1 MFALAIWDKRLR
13 RLLMARDRFGK
24 KPLYYAL
31 RPEGLLFGSEL
42 KCLRAAGV
50 PLTPDPEGIRL
61 YLQHGYIPDPWSA
74 YLGVRKLSSGGWL
87 TYDTARRVESGR
99 YWRLPAPAAEAPGG
113 LNEEDAA
120 SRLRELFDE
129 SVRDRMIAD
138 VPLGAFLSG
147 GIDSGSVVASM
158 ALQSANRVQTFSI
171 GFEEED
177 YSELPNA
184 EAVARQYNTDHHSIV
199 VRPNSA
205 DLAQRLVAQFDEPFG
220 DSSAIPTFIVSEF
233 AARTVKVALSGDG
246 GDEMFAGYRRFFHIE
261 RLRYADRIPGSIR
274 RMLSLLSE
282 RLPYATR
289 GVNYL
294 RAIGRPNALERYF
307 ETNYGTYLFRRKL
320 LMPEWIMP
328 IDRRSILERF
338 PDFFLPEPMDALLQ
352 AFYFEATANLTGDM
366 LVKVDRM
373 SMANSL
379 EVRCPLLDH
388 RIAELAAQFPPEW
401 KMRNGRGKQ
410 IFLKAVGDRLP
421 PRVLSGR
428 KRGFAVPL
436 SHWFRADL
444 KDFLRDHLLAP
455 SFLQRGFVHRDFLRY
470 LIDEHLFGRRNNDF
484 WLWRLLVLE
493 LWFRAQRE
501 GEHDAARD
509 SG

>member
-1 MFALAIWDKRLR
+1 VA
-13 RLLMARDRFGK
+13 
-24 KPLYYAL
+24 
-31 RPEGLLFGSEL
+31 
-42 KCLRAAGV
+42 
-50 PLTPDPEGIRL
+50 LTPDPEAIRL
-61 YLQHGYIPDPWSA
+61 YLQLGYIPEPWSA
-74 YLGVRKLSSGGWL
+74 YQGIRKLSSGGWM
-87 TYDTARRVESGR
+87 TYDASGKVESGR
-99 YWRLPAPAAEAPGG
+99 YWRLPAPAAVAPKGLGEEEAAG
-113 LNEEDAA
+113 
-120 SRLRELFDE
+120 RLRELFDE

-158 ALQSANRVQTFSI
+158 ALQSPERVQTFSI

-184 EAVARQYNTDHHSIV
+184 EAVARQYNTDHHSIL

-233 AARTVKVALSGDG
+233 AARTVKVVLSGDG
-246 GDEMFAGYRRFFHIE
+246 GDEMFAGYQSFFKIE
-261 RLRYADRIPGSIR
+261 RMRYADRIPGAVR
-274 RMLSLLSE
+274 QLLSLLSE

-294 RAIGRPNALERYF
+294 HAIGRPNALERYF
-307 ETNYGTYLFRRKL
+307 EANYGTHLFQRKL
-320 LMPEWIMP
+320 LMPEWILP
-328 IDRRSILERF
+328 LDSRSLLDRF
-338 PDFFLPEPMDALLQ
+338 PDFLLPEHTDALLQ

-421 PRVLSGR
+421 PQVLSGR

-455 SFLQRGFVHRDFLRY
+455 SFLQRGFVRPQFLAY
-470 LIDEHLFGRRNNDF
+470 LIEEHLLSRRNNSF

-493 LWFRAQRE
+493 LWFRGQRD
-501 GEHDAARD
+501 GERGAAHDP
-509 SG
+509 SGRVSLGPM